1 MMFFETLILG
11 CSILTMMHASI
22 LAIWYVIKWH
32 NKRPMQKKLEY
43 SSENSHPAML
53 LKFWPFLGQTGPNC
67 KRDSNDKFWF
77 LLYMAVVPCLVFT
90 GWLVRNHGV
99 YGHHTCLYIP
109 KKFIVHCTVHCTLC
123 TVLYTVWPKILYLS
137 LFS

>member
-1 MMFFETLILG
+1 
-11 CSILTMMHASI
+11 MMHASI

-43 SSENSHPAML
+43 FRENSHPAML

-99 YGHHTCLYIP
+99 YGHHTCIYIP
-109 KKFIVHCTVHCTLC
+109 KKI
-123 TVLYTVWPKILYLS
+123 
-137 LFS
+137 